1 MLSLVPSSLALI
13 GFGVGTT
20 IGAAV
25 WRARLCSFGAME
37 DALMGHDWRRAK
49 VFGLALALA
58 LLLTQILVFTG
69 YFEPRLSTYVPD
81 RLSLIP
87 IAVGA
92 VMFGFGM
99 AQVGT
104 CAFGSLVRLG
114 GGDLRSLIVL
124 LIFGALAYAMQRGV
138 LAPVR
143 LAAMEKLA
151 VPLPGMTPSTLPD
164 LLAHFGV
171 RGAGLILAVAVALLA
186 LYSIIS
192 DKRLRKARRLLTAG
206 TLLGLGVVTGWLAT
220 QTFVDPLE
228 TTIRTQSLTFV
239 APVGRA
245 FFGTLLNAL
254 DFADFGVGTVFGVIF
269 GAFLA
274 AVVADEF
281 RWNAFDDPLEMRR
294 HLSGAVLMGIG
305 GVLAGGCTL
314 GQGLT
319 AGSLLAL
326 TWPITVG
333 GMLLGA
339 RLGIARL
346 VGESW
351 RDVFSRGSSS

>member
-1 MLSLVPSSLALI
+1 MLSLVPTSLALI
-13 GFGVGTT
+13 GFGVGTL

-37 DALMGHDWRRAK
+37 DAMIGHDWRRAK
-49 VFGLALALA
+49 VFGLALAIA
-58 LLLTQILVFTG
+58 LLLTQALVFTG
-69 YFEPRLSTYVPD
+69 LFEPRLSTYVPD
-81 RLSLIP
+81 RLSLLP
-87 IAVGA
+87 IGLGA

-99 AQVGT
+99 AMVGT

-138 LAPVR
+138 LAPLR
-143 LAAMEKLA
+143 IAAMEKLA
-151 VPLPGMTPSTLPD
+151 VPLPGMTASTLPD
-164 LLAHFGV
+164 LLTYAGAPPL
-171 RGAGLILAVAVALLA
+171 GLALAGLVAVLA
-186 LYSIIS
+186 LYLIVT
-192 DKRLRKARRLLTAG
+192 DKRLRRARRLLTAG
-206 TLLGLGVVTGWLAT
+206 TLLGLGVVAGWLAT

-228 TTIRTQSLTFV
+228 TTVRTQSLTFV

-254 DFADFGVGTVFGVIF
+254 DFADFGVGSVLGVIF
-269 GAFLA
+269 GAFVA
-274 AVVADEF
+274 AMLADEF
-281 RWNAFDDPLEMRR
+281 RWNAFDDAHEMRR
-294 HLSGAVLMGIG
+294 HLTGAALMGIG
-305 GVLAGGCTL
+305 GVLAGGCTI

-319 AGSLLAL
+319 AGSLLAV

-333 GMLLGA
+333 GMMLGA

-351 RDVFSRGSSS
+351 RDVFLRNDA